1 MERHELCKA
10 MSPQMYKS
18 FVKAEEEALL
28 EVRKISS
35 QFWKERETIERDW
48 DKQNMAEWSQIRDTY
63 HLKNKII
70 DDQISALREAQ
81 RKAFEDM
88 QRQEEEVYAKRS
100 RQIEPLLESSKEA
113 REANTKKW
121 REIEAEVVAKY
132 SARIEKKEAC

>member
-18 FVKAEEEALL
+18 FIKAEEEALL

-35 QFWKERETIERDW
+35 QFWKERETIEREW

-70 DDQISALREAQ
+70 DEQIKALREAQ

-113 REANTKKW
+113 REANSKKW

-132 SARIEKKEAC
+132 ASRIQKKEAC